1 MTAQLMMLLTTV
13 IIGLSLFFMVV
24 AKKGSAS
31 SALYLWIIQLVV
43 IFGIS
48 LFVLNLGLIETVTSA
63 FGLITLLM
71 FLRASTALSEVFN
84 IPFLRAI
91 GLAPAATFFSPSFII
106 A

>member
-24 AKKGSAS
+24 VKKGSAS

-43 IFGIS
+43 VFGIS
-48 LFVLNLGLIETVTSA
+48 LLVLNLGLIETVTSA

-71 FLRASTALSEVFN
+71 LIMVLTYKKRV
-84 IPFLRAI
+84 
-91 GLAPAATFFSPSFII
+91 
-106 A
+106 

>member
-24 AKKGSAS
+24 VKKGSAS

-43 IFGIS
+43 VFGIS

-71 FLRASTALSEVFN
+71 LIVVLTYKKRV
-84 IPFLRAI
+84 
-91 GLAPAATFFSPSFII
+91 
-106 A
+106 

>member
-24 AKKGSAS
+24 VKKGSAS

-63 FGLITLLM
+63 FGLITPLM
-71 FLRASTALSEVFN
+71 LIVVLTYKKRV
-84 IPFLRAI
+84 
-91 GLAPAATFFSPSFII
+91 
-106 A
+106 

>member
-24 AKKGSAS
+24 VKKGSAS

-43 IFGIS
+43 VFGIS
-48 LFVLNLGLIETVTSA
+48 LLVLNLGLIETVTSA

-71 FLRASTALSEVFN
+71 LIVVLTYKKRV
-84 IPFLRAI
+84 
-91 GLAPAATFFSPSFII
+91 
-106 A
+106 

>member
-24 AKKGSAS
+24 VKKGSAS

-71 FLRASTALSEVFN
+71 LIVVLTYKKRV
-84 IPFLRAI
+84 
-91 GLAPAATFFSPSFII
+91 
-106 A
+106 

>member
-43 IFGIS
+43 VFGIS
-48 LFVLNLGLIETVTSA
+48 LLVLNLGLIETVTSA

-71 FLRASTALSEVFN
+71 LIVVLTYKKRV
-84 IPFLRAI
+84 
-91 GLAPAATFFSPSFII
+91 
-106 A
+106 